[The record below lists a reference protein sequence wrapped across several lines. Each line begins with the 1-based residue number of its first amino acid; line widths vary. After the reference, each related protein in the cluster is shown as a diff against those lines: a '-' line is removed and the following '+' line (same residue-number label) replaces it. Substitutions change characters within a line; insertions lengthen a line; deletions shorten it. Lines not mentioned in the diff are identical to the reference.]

1 MTIKLFVNAS
11 EKNKLDK
18 ALTLALETTGTL
30 KEDTSLIDP
39 VIKLTGKT
47 FSEMASINYMQIVE
61 LGRYY
66 FINDVISI
74 NNDIVEVHAH
84 VDVLTTYK
92 DQIRAQ
98 NAIIA
103 RQEKKWNL
111 YLNDGVFK
119 TYQNPHIVTKA
130 FPSGFTEQHFIFS
143 VAGG

>member
-1 MTIKLFVNAS
+1 MIIDLYQNLS

-18 ALTLALETTGTL
+18 ALTLISELTGDL
-30 KEDTSLIDP
+30 KEDTSIIDP
-39 VIKLTGKT
+39 VIKINADV
-47 FSEMASINYMQIVE
+47 SSMASVNYLYIPSFA
-61 LGRYY
+61 RYY

-74 NNDIVEVHAH
+74 NKDICEIHAH

-92 DQIRAQ
+92 DGIRAQ
-98 NAIIA
+98 HAIVS

-119 TYQNPHIVTKA
+119 TYQNPYIITKA
-130 FPSGFTEQHFIFS
+130 FPSGFTEQHFVLS

>member
-1 MTIKLFVNAS
+1 MIIDLYQNLS

-18 ALTLALETTGTL
+18 ALTLISELTGDL
-30 KEDTSLIDP
+30 KEDTSIIDP
-39 VIKLTGKT
+39 VIKINADV
-47 FSEMASINYMQIVE
+47 SSMASVNYLYIPSFA
-61 LGRYY
+61 RYY

-74 NNDIVEVHAH
+74 NKDICEIHAH

-92 DQIRAQ
+92 DGIRAQ
-98 NAIIA
+98 NAIVS

-119 TYQNPHIVTKA
+119 TYQNPYIITKA
-130 FPSGFTEQHFIFS
+130 FPSGFTEQHFVLS

>member
-18 ALTLALETTGTL
+18 TLTLALETTGTL

-92 DQIRAQ
+92 DQIRSQ

-130 FPSGFTEQHFIFS
+130 FSSGFTEQHFIFS